1 MRKRLL
7 AGSARLLGT
16 MILAGL
22 LAATLV
28 RTAPGFGYDANA
40 LDPNLSES
48 TRAALRQQQDAER
61 NLVTFYTHY
70 LTSLAR
76 GDWGTSISLNQ
87 PVRALVVQRLPV
99 TLKTMGVAMLLGW
112 LLAVLLAGLL
122 EVTGWKSLLLLSSVG
137 NAGLLS
143 APAAVLALLC
153 LMMRWPAAVAIT
165 AIVFA
170 YIFSYTSNVFHDHF
184 ARPHVLSARARGAG
198 RMRVLCVHVFSS
210 AAPELLTLLGLTV
223 ATAFAATLPIE
234 VISDVPGIG
243 QLAWQGALG
252 RDMQLVVTL
261 TVLVTFFSVCATVV
275 TDVMRATLQE
285 RTP

>member
-1 MRKRLL
+1 MRRRLL

-16 MILAGL
+16 MIIAGL
-22 LAATLV
+22 LGATLV
-28 RTAPGFGYDANA
+28 RMAPGFGYDANA

-48 TRAALRQQQDAER
+48 TRAALRLQHESER
-61 NLVTFYTHY
+61 NVLVFYSHY
-70 LTSLAR
+70 LTSLAK

-87 PVRALVVQRLPV
+87 PVRELVQQRLPV
-99 TLKTMGVAMLLGW
+99 TLKTMGVAMIVGW
-112 LLAVLLAGLL
+112 LLAVILAGLL

-153 LMMRWPAAVAIT
+153 LMFRWPATIAIT

-170 YIFSYTSNVFHDHF
+170 YIFSYTSNVFQDHF

-198 RMRVLCVHVFSS
+198 RMRLLFVHVFSS

-234 VISDVPGIG
+234 VISDVPGLG

-252 RDMQLVVTL
+252 RDMYLVVDV
-261 TVLVTFFSVCATVV
+261 TVLVTFFSVTATVI
-275 TDVMRATLQE
+275 TDTMRDILQE
-285 RTP
+285 RAA